1 MSIQA
6 QMVDIMKLSKPQTD
20 IIFVASLTLLFG
32 MVASRWELSEHIT
45 EYSYVYEHIQLD
57 EWPFSFL
64 VLSMG
69 LAWYSWR
76 RSIEANLELQ
86 ERIRSEQKVQELL
99 RHNSDLAQR
108 LYSAQEDERRALAR
122 ELHDEMGQTCTAIRT
137 EAAVLGMG
145 KLDTTGVA
153 QCAQRIALSAQA
165 LSQITRRML
174 QQLRPMVLDSMGL
187 ADALVAQ
194 CQQWQSSTGVVCDCQ
209 VDKLPDDLSDY
220 LCVTIYRLVQEGL
233 TNVAR
238 HANATRVEVKLL
250 VSEAGELMLSIR
262 DNGRGTPYSDASQKG
277 FGVLGMQERV
287 ASVKGEFNWHSQEN
301 QGVYIRIKLP
311 MEFA

>member
-1 MSIQA
+1 MKFNKPLKD
-6 QMVDIMKLSKPQTD
+6 MVTVLGMT
-20 IIFVASLTLLFG
+20 FLFG
-32 MVASRWELSEHIT
+32 LFSTRWELSEHIT
-45 EYSYVYEHIQLD
+45 DYSHIYENIQLD

-64 VLSMG
+64 VLSIG

-76 RSIEANLELQ
+76 RSIDAKLEIL
-86 ERIRSEQKVQELL
+86 ERIRSQERVQELL
-99 RHNSDLAQR
+99 QHNSDLAQR
-108 LYSAQEDERRALAR
+108 LFTAQEDERRALAR
-122 ELHDEMGQTCTAIRT
+122 DLHDEMGQTCAAIRT
-137 EAAVLGMG
+137 EATVLGMG
-145 KLDTTGVA
+145 KLDAQGIG
-153 QCAQRIALSAQA
+153 QCAQRIAQSAQQ
-165 LSQITRRML
+165 LSVITRQML

-187 ADALVAQ
+187 ADTLLAQ

-250 VSEAGELMLSIR
+250 VSEAGELLLSIQ

-301 QGVYIRIKLP
+301 QGVHIRIKLP
-311 MEFA
+311 MELA

>member
-76 RSIEANLELQ
+76 RSNEANLELQ

-194 CQQWQSSTGVVCDCQ
+194 CQQWQSSTGVFCDCQ

-287 ASVKGEFNWHSQEN
+287 ASLRGEFHWHSKEN
-301 QGVYIRIKLP
+301 QGVHIRIQLP

>member
-1 MSIQA
+1 MKFNKPLKD
-6 QMVDIMKLSKPQTD
+6 MVTVLGMT
-20 IIFVASLTLLFG
+20 FLFG
-32 MVASRWELSEHIT
+32 LFSTRWELSEHIT
-45 EYSYVYEHIQLD
+45 DYSHIYESIQLD

-64 VLSMG
+64 VLSIG

-76 RSIEANLELQ
+76 RSIDAKLEIL
-86 ERIRSEQKVQELL
+86 ERIRSQERVQELL
-99 RHNSDLAQR
+99 QHNSDLAQR
-108 LYSAQEDERRALAR
+108 LFTAQEDERRALAR
-122 ELHDEMGQTCTAIRT
+122 DLHDEMGQTCAAIRT
-137 EAAVLGMG
+137 EATVLGMG
-145 KLDTTGVA
+145 KLDAQGIG
-153 QCAQRIALSAQA
+153 QCAQRIAQSAQQ
-165 LSQITRRML
+165 LSVITRQML

-187 ADALVAQ
+187 ADTLMAQ
-194 CQQWQSSTGVVCDCQ
+194 CQQWQSSTGVVCECQ

-250 VSEAGELMLSIR
+250 VSESGELLLSIQ

-301 QGVYIRIKLP
+301 QGVHIRIKLP
-311 MEFA
+311 MELA

>member
-1 MSIQA
+1 
-6 QMVDIMKLSKPQTD
+6 MKLNKPFTD
-20 IIFVASLTLLFG
+20 LFSVAALTVLFG
-32 MVASRWELSEHIT
+32 LVASRWELSEHIV
-45 EYSYVYEHIQLD
+45 EYSHVYEHIELD

-64 VLSMG
+64 VLAIG

-76 RSIEANLELQ
+76 RSVEANVEIQ
-86 ERIRSEQKVQELL
+86 ERIRSEQRVQELL

-108 LYSAQEDERRALAR
+108 LYTAQEDERRALAR

-145 KLDTTGVA
+145 KMDAQGIG
-153 QCAQRIALSAQA
+153 QCAQRIAQSAQQ
-165 LSQITRRML
+165 LSEITRHML

-187 ADALVAQ
+187 SDTVLAQ
-194 CQQWQSSTGVVCDCQ
+194 CQQWQTSTGVVCDCE
-209 VDKLPDDLSDY
+209 VDPLPDPLSDY

-238 HANATRVEVKLL
+238 HANATRVIVKLL
-250 VSEAGELMLSIR
+250 VSESGELLLSIQ
-262 DNGRGTPYSDASQKG
+262 DNGRGTPLNDASQKG

-287 ASVKGEFNWHSQEN
+287 ASVKGEFNWHSKEN
-301 QGVYIRIKLP
+301 QGVHIRIKLP
-311 MEFA
+311 MEFE

>member
-1 MSIQA
+1 MKFNKPLKD
-6 QMVDIMKLSKPQTD
+6 MVTVLGMT
-20 IIFVASLTLLFG
+20 FLFG
-32 MVASRWELSEHIT
+32 LFSTRWELSEHIT
-45 EYSYVYEHIQLD
+45 DYSHIYESIQLD

-64 VLSMG
+64 VLSIG

-76 RSIEANLELQ
+76 RSIDAKLEIL
-86 ERIRSEQKVQELL
+86 ERIRSQERVQELL

-108 LYSAQEDERRALAR
+108 LFTAQEDERRALAR
-122 ELHDEMGQTCTAIRT
+122 DLHDEMGQTCAAIRT
-137 EAAVLGMG
+137 EATVLGMG
-145 KLDTTGVA
+145 KLDAQGIG
-153 QCAQRIALSAQA
+153 QCAQRIAQSAQQ
-165 LSQITRRML
+165 LSVITRQML

-187 ADALVAQ
+187 ADTLLAQ

-250 VSEAGELMLSIR
+250 VSESGELLLSIQ

-301 QGVYIRIKLP
+301 QGVHIRIKLP
-311 MEFA
+311 MELA

>member
-1 MSIQA
+1 MKFNKPLKD
-6 QMVDIMKLSKPQTD
+6 MVTVLGMT
-20 IIFVASLTLLFG
+20 FLFG
-32 MVASRWELSEHIT
+32 LFSTRWELSEHIT
-45 EYSYVYEHIQLD
+45 DYSHIYESIQLD

-64 VLSMG
+64 VLSIG

-76 RSIEANLELQ
+76 RSIDAKLEIL
-86 ERIRSEQKVQELL
+86 ERIRSQERVQELL

-108 LYSAQEDERRALAR
+108 LFTAQEDERRALAR
-122 ELHDEMGQTCTAIRT
+122 DLHDEMGQTCAAIRT
-137 EAAVLGMG
+137 EATVLGMG
-145 KLDTTGVA
+145 KLDAQGIG
-153 QCAQRIALSAQA
+153 QCAQRIAQSAQQ
-165 LSQITRRML
+165 LSVITRQML

-187 ADALVAQ
+187 ADTLMAQ

-250 VSEAGELMLSIR
+250 VSESGELLLSIQ

-301 QGVYIRIKLP
+301 QGVHIRIKLP
-311 MEFA
+311 MELA

>member
-99 RHNSDLAQR
+99 RHNSDLTQR

-145 KLDTTGVA
+145 KLDATGVA

-194 CQQWQSSTGVVCDCQ
+194 CQQWQNQTGVVCDCK
-209 VDKLPDDLSDY
+209 VDTLPAGLSDY
-220 LCVTIYRLVQEGL
+220 LCVTAYRLVQEGL

-238 HANATRVEVKLL
+238 HAHANHVMVRLK
-250 VSEAGELMLSIR
+250 VSDTGELVLSIQ
-262 DNGRGTPYSDASQKG
+262 DNGRGSSHTDASQKG

-287 ASVKGEFNWHSQEN
+287 ASLRGEFHWHSKEN
-301 QGVYIRIKLP
+301 QGVHIRIQLP

>member
-1 MSIQA
+1 MKFNKPLKD
-6 QMVDIMKLSKPQTD
+6 MVTVLGMT
-20 IIFVASLTLLFG
+20 FLFG
-32 MVASRWELSEHIT
+32 LFSTRWELSEHIT
-45 EYSYVYEHIQLD
+45 DYSHIYESIQLD

-64 VLSMG
+64 VLSIG

-76 RSIEANLELQ
+76 RSIDAKLEIL
-86 ERIRSEQKVQELL
+86 ERIRSQERVQELL

-108 LYSAQEDERRALAR
+108 LFTAQEDERRALAR
-122 ELHDEMGQTCTAIRT
+122 DLHDEMGQTCAAIRT
-137 EAAVLGMG
+137 EATVLGMG
-145 KLDTTGVA
+145 KLDAQGIG
-153 QCAQRIALSAQA
+153 QCAQRIAQSAQQ
-165 LSQITRRML
+165 LSEITRQML

-187 ADALVAQ
+187 ADTLIAQ
-194 CQQWQSSTGVVCDCQ
+194 CKQWQSSTGVVCGCQ

-250 VSEAGELMLSIR
+250 VSESGELLLSIQ

-301 QGVYIRIKLP
+301 QGVHIRIKLP
-311 MEFA
+311 MELA

>member
-1 MSIQA
+1 MKFNKPLKD
-6 QMVDIMKLSKPQTD
+6 MVTVLGMT
-20 IIFVASLTLLFG
+20 FLFG
-32 MVASRWELSEHIT
+32 LFSTRWELSEHIT
-45 EYSYVYEHIQLD
+45 DYSHIYESIQLD

-64 VLSMG
+64 VLSIG

-76 RSIEANLELQ
+76 RSIDAKLEIL
-86 ERIRSEQKVQELL
+86 ERIRSQERVQELL

-108 LYSAQEDERRALAR
+108 LFTAQEDERRALAR
-122 ELHDEMGQTCTAIRT
+122 DLHDEMGQTCAAIRT
-137 EAAVLGMG
+137 EATVLGMG
-145 KLDTTGVA
+145 KLDAQGIG
-153 QCAQRIALSAQA
+153 QCAQRIAQSAQQ
-165 LSQITRRML
+165 LSEITRQML

-187 ADALVAQ
+187 ADTLLAQ

-250 VSEAGELMLSIR
+250 VSESGELLLSIQ

-301 QGVYIRIKLP
+301 QGVHIRIKLP
-311 MEFA
+311 MELA